1 MANKQKIYLSKEKET
16 LLITLYCRVIDNLQP
31 EPLLKDTYAHQI
43 LNRID
48 YGFEQLKVP
57 HGTQITMVIRAK
69 QFDEYTQQFIANH
82 PNAVVMHLGC
92 GLDSRYF
99 RIKDAGTDLNQ
110 VSWYDL
116 DLPEV
121 IELRREMYPEADG
134 YELIAS
140 SAEDLSWIQ
149 KVHESERPALM
160 IAEGLSMYL
169 HPQDIKS
176 LFQSLKDSFPKCHI
190 IFDAY
195 STMTM
200 RNANRHP
207 SVRQTGAS
215 FHWGIDDPHE
225 VETWMP
231 GIKLREE
238 WYFNQSEAIPS
249 LSPSDRF
256 IFALTS
262 LFPFIRNAHRILYFQ
277 CI

>member
-1 MANKQKIYLSKEKET
+1 MANKQKIYLSREKET

-31 EPLLKDTYAHQI
+31 KPLLKDPYAQQI
-43 LNRID
+43 LNRIE

-69 QFDEYTQQFIANH
+69 QFDKYTQQFIVKH
-82 PNAVVMHLGC
+82 PNAIVMHLGC

-99 RIKDAGTDLNQ
+99 RIKDAGIDLEQ

-121 IELRREMYPEADG
+121 IELRRKMYPEADG

-190 IFDAY
+190 ILDAY

-207 SVRQTGAS
+207 SVRRTGAS
-215 FHWGIDDPHE
+215 FHWGIDDPYE

-256 IFALTS
+256 IFALTG